1 MTVVQAI
8 VLGLVQG
15 TTEFL
20 PISSIAHLRVVPAL
34 LGWSDPVRPSR
45 RSSSSA
51 PWWRSWHILAT
62 TCGA

>member
-1 MTVVQAI
+1 MIVVQTI

-34 LGWSDPVRPSR
+34 SGWPDPVRTSW

-51 PWWRSWHILAT
+51 T
-62 TCGA
+62 